1 MIDMEKLVFGD
12 GESIG
17 VFDGEKVKT
26 YESEQIRRFREYA
39 ENRAEKERDSAEITN
54 VSRAVK
60 KKFTRISTAC
70 SGTGKRLYTVIR

>member
-39 ENRAEKERDSAEITN
+39 ENR
-54 VSRAVK
+54 K
-60 KKFTRISTAC
+60 KKDEW
-70 SGTGKRLYTVIR
+70 K